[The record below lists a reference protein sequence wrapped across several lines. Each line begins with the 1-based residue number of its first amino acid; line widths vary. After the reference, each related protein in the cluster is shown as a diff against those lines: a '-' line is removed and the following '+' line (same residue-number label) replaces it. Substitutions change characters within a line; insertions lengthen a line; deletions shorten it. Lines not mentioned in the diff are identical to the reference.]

1 MTRTRIET
9 EHAVLQPEKAVE
21 EKRERSA
28 AYDVPPVTRAIVL
41 LRYIAAGNR
50 CRNIA
55 KASQDVAINRTTLI
69 RLLHTLEREEMIEK
83 APEGQGY
90 VLGFGVLK
98 LASSML
104 SGRDI
109 ARAAQPILHHL
120 AVDTG
125 LSAHL
130 GVLAGT
136 DVIVLVRE
144 TPEVQLISNIRV
156 GSRLPAHA
164 TVMGR
169 MILSHMDVAEVQALL
184 SDYDFEAITA
194 QTPTTM
200 ESLMA
205 QLRIDREAGIAWS
218 VAFYEE
224 GIGSC
229 SCVVLDQND
238 RPVGAI
244 SLSGPQANFEPGSAK
259 RQQIAD
265 GVLDGAR
272 RLSALM
278 GHLGSA

>member
-1 MTRTRIET
+1 MARIQTETPEIAPPPAPET
-9 EHAVLQPEKAVE
+9 EEKATP
-21 EKRERSA
+21 S
-28 AYDVPPVTRAIVL
+28 YDVPPVTRAIML

-55 KASQDVAINRTTLI
+55 KASQDVGINRTTLI
-69 RLLHTLEREEMIEK
+69 RLLHTLEREEMIDK
-83 APEGQGY
+83 APEGEGY
-90 VLGFGVLK
+90 VLGFGVLE
-98 LASSML
+98 LASSL
-104 SGRDI
+104 LGSSDI
-109 ARAAQPILHHL
+109 ARAARPILHHL
-120 AVDTG
+120 ASETG

-144 TPEVQLISNIRV
+144 TPEVQLVSNIRV
-156 GSRLPAHA
+156 GSRLPAYA

-169 MILSHMDVAEVQALL
+169 MILSHMPAAQVTALL
-184 SDYDFEAITA
+184 SGYTFAAITD
-194 QTPTTM
+194 QTPTTI
-200 ESLMA
+200 ESLSV
-205 QLRIDREAGIAWS
+205 QLKIDREAGIAWS

-238 RPVGAI
+238 HPVGAI
-244 SLSGPQANFEPGSAK
+244 SLSGPQANFEEGSEK
-259 RQQIAD
+259 RLQIAA
-265 GVLDGAR
+265 GVRDGAR